1 LTETARGLDVN
12 EDVQGNFTF
21 EKFDVENR
29 SYQSY
34 QNYGPIPRSE
44 VLKYNNLQQNNE
56 WK

>member
-12 EDVQGNFTF
+12 ETLGVFTYTPLN
-21 EKFDVENR
+21 VEVR